1 MCKEKT
7 RDKKRSLSLL
17 LREAACFFIV
27 FWACAFATV
36 VQFWAHRDHALRV
49 ARYQFG
55 VKGTQLYVSSP
66 RWRVRRSRSI
76 EKINYSQGIWKVCE
90 IFIKGDSKPITI
102 CNYFILLLWLGLVM
116 SCRRPLPRDPT
127 YTKFSGSLTAV
138 FGKNIVT
145 NLTGSS
151 LYFTLYYITSL
162 CEMFCTHNPCVQIWI
177 SIALIFHS
185 SYHFVIYLSTS
196 NLENKIIQ
204 WKSLLH
210 KRIKRLATLKSVK
223 RDRLYPQFLESQL
236 QEWLDPYWLESFT
249 LYHSRCIWIQQ
260 PLE

>member
-1 MCKEKT
+1 
-7 RDKKRSLSLL
+7 
-17 LREAACFFIV
+17 
-27 FWACAFATV
+27 
-36 VQFWAHRDHALRV
+36 
-49 ARYQFG
+49 
-55 VKGTQLYVSSP
+55 
-66 RWRVRRSRSI
+66 
-76 EKINYSQGIWKVCE
+76 
-90 IFIKGDSKPITI
+90 
-102 CNYFILLLWLGLVM
+102 M

-127 YTKFSGSLTAV
+127 YTKFSGSLTTV

-162 CEMFCTHNPCVQIWI
+162 YEMFCTPNPCVLIWI

-185 SYHFVIYLSTS
+185 SCHFVIYLSTS